1 MKATR
6 RVETAFWSAHSRMWD
21 DALADADIAAHVD
34 EVASWLADACPDGAR
49 VADLGCGT
57 GNHSTALRARGMR
70 VVGVDI
76 SPGML
81 DKAMAKADGR
91 GDPRVLVR
99 ADLQATLPLATASVD
114 AALSVY
120 STQFLD
126 LATFMAEVRR
136 IVRPGGAVLV
146 EAPHAGAAPSRRGA
160 TFRLRIFSQV
170 KRVAASAGEAAG
182 VVHVRTPAGIRDA
195 VIAGGF
201 GVVDDRQYARSY
213 AVLAR

>member
-6 RVETAFWSAHSRMWD
+6 RLETAFWSAHSRVWD
-21 DALADADIAAHVD
+21 DALADIDIAAHVD
-34 EVASWLADACPDGAR
+34 EVATWLAEACPKDAR

-57 GNHSTALRARGMR
+57 GNHSAALRSRGMR

-81 DKAMAKADGR
+81 DKARAKSDRRA
-91 GDPRVLVR
+91 LVR
-99 ADLQATLPLATASVD
+99 ADLQDTLPLATGSVD

-126 LATFMAEVRR
+126 LTKFLAEVRR
-136 IVRPGGAVLV
+136 IVRLGGAVLV

-160 TFRLRIFSQV
+160 TFRLRAFNQV

-182 VVHVRTPAGIRDA
+182 VVHVRSPAAIRDA
-195 VIAGGF
+195 FTANGF
-201 GVVDDRQYARSY
+201 AIVDDRQFARSY
-213 AVLAR
+213 AVLAT

>member
-1 MKATR
+1 VKVTR

-34 EVASWLADACPDGAR
+34 EVADWLSNACPHGAL

-57 GNHSTALRARGMR
+57 GNHSGALRGRGLR

-81 DKAMAKADGR
+81 EKARAKAGAR
-91 GDPRVLVR
+91 GEQVALVR
-99 ADLQATLPLATASVD
+99 TDLQATLPLATNAFD

-126 LATFMAEVRR
+126 LELFLAEVRR
-136 IVRPGGAVLV
+136 VVRPGGTVLV

-160 TFRLRIFSQV
+160 TFRLRAFNQV
-170 KRVAASAGEAAG
+170 KRVAATAGEVAG
-182 VVHVRTPAGIRDA
+182 VVRVRTPATVRDA
-195 VIAGGF
+195 ITAAGF
-201 GVVDDRQYARSY
+201 AVVDDRQYARSY